1 MTWSISHHSYKSLI
15 HALEK
20 FHTCMHGI
28 ALVMVIDYVAIYTR
42 LAKFQRNKLEPI
54 ALEVKLSIIT
64 T

>member
-1 MTWSISHHSYKSLI
+1 
-15 HALEK
+15 
-20 FHTCMHGI
+20 MHGI

-64 T
+64 TQLQIVRRHEFKVVTG